1 MVVAVGFEG
10 SANKLGVGI
19 IRHENGNVDILANVR
34 DTYITPPGQG
44 FLPRETAEHHREC
57 ILRVL
62 QQALKDANMTAK
74 DIDVICFTK
83 GGWFF
88 MSVSS
93 GHWLKFALFRTWYGS
108 APYLCGSCG
117 AHVIFAVEQAI
128 GRCQSLHWS

>member
-19 IRHENGNVDILANVR
+19 IRHDNGTVDILANVR

-62 QQALKDANMTAK
+62 QQALKDANMTPK

-83 GGWFF
+83 GKRLVVDFPVTLEL
-88 MSVSS
+88 M
-93 GHWLKFALFRTWYGS
+93 FAL
-108 APYLCGSCG
+108 L
-117 AHVIFAVEQAI
+117 
-128 GRCQSLHWS
+128 